1 MLGRALLSGT
11 LAAAAVTLVASYAA
25 RRATGSAA
33 AALNATSH
41 FLWGDGAARR
51 DGYSMKYTGVGY
63 AANYGASI
71 FWALFYEAL
80 GRKRSAA
87 QALRDALLVSAG
99 AYVTDYHLVPK
110 RLTPGFE
117 LRLSGRAL
125 ACIYGAMIESGSRE
139 ALFGAYALAATLMCV
154 AAAVTWLIG
163 IDAERKPLEQVC
175 APLGS
180 DPH

>member
-1 MLGRALLSGT
+1 MLARALVSGT
-11 LAAAAVTLVASYAA
+11 LAAAAVTVAASLAA
-25 RRATGSAA
+25 RRATGSSA

-63 AANYGASI
+63 AANYGAAV

-87 QALRDALLVSAG
+87 QALRDGVLVSAG
-99 AYVTDYHLVPK
+99 AYITDYHLVPK

-117 LRLSGRAL
+117 LRLSGKAL
-125 ACIYGAMIESGSRE
+125 VLIYGAL
-139 ALFGAYALAATLMCV
+139 ALGLGARDLVRRVGTQRRADLL
-154 AAAVTWLIG
+154 
-163 IDAERKPLEQVC
+163 
-175 APLGS
+175 
-180 DPH
+180 